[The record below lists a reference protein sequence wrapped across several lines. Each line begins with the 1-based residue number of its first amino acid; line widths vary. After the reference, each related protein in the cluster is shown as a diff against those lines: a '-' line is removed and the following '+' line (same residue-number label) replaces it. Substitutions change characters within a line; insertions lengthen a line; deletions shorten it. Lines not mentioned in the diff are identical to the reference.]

1 MRDFFLMSIFRGF
14 WVHLRSSA
22 SVTRNDVNRL
32 YERRLGQ
39 FPREGVLAATI
50 AHKEHAQLVGRHC
63 ENELQEWL
71 QGLCCA
77 SVDSSYRPRL
87 LRIIRLLAKFP
98 ERATVAV
105 QRVEIRTA
113 LHTHME

>member
-1 MRDFFLMSIFRGF
+1 MRDLLYQSIARF
-14 WVHLRSSA
+14 WVHLRGSA
-22 SVTRNDVNRL
+22 SVAGNDVNRL

-39 FPREGVLAATI
+39 FPSEGVLAATI
-50 AHKEHAQLVGRHC
+50 AHEEDAQLVGRHC

-77 SVDSSYRPRL
+77 SVDSSHRAGPI
-87 LRIIRLLAKFP
+87 RIIRLLAKFLDC
-98 ERATVAV
+98 ATVAV
-105 QRVEIRTA
+105 QAACVEIEV